1 MESRMVTL
9 MMKSTTLYNI
19 VNIYIY
25 YVFNTVNVSAT
36 HSCLSLLAAY
46 LVVNSGEKYPI
57 DSQTPDFKNISFY
70 SAVRKFPL
78 L

>member
-1 MESRMVTL
+1 MKSRKVKLTI
-9 MMKSTTLYNI
+9 KSTTLYNI

-25 YVFNTVNVSAT
+25 YVFNTVNVSTT

-57 DSQTPDFKNISFY
+57 DSKTPDFKNISFY
-70 SAVRKFPL
+70 STVRKFPL

>member
-36 HSCLSLLAAY
+36 HSCLSLLTAY

-70 SAVRKFPL
+70 STVRKFPL

>member
-1 MESRMVTL
+1 MVTL

-36 HSCLSLLAAY
+36 HSIIIISSLP
-46 LVVNSGEKYPI
+46 G
-57 DSQTPDFKNISFY
+57 
-70 SAVRKFPL
+70 R
-78 L
+78 